1 MLLAAVPAFAQEAP
15 PMDAPRNLN
24 PVEKF
29 IGALKLDEKTQVPAV
44 AKIFDDV
51 RKDAGPVATELLQIR
66 NRMVN
71 AELAGKADDLKAATD
86 AYGIA
91 AAKMAALEAKAMGQI
106 VPLLKPDQKS
116 RIPQAYQQMAGFF
129 QSAAPAARGGRPSG
143 AGDGGDTGGAAGGGG
158 RGGGR

>member
-1 MLLAAVPAFAQEAP
+1 
-15 PMDAPRNLN
+15 MDAPRNLN

-44 AKIFDDV
+44 ARIFDDV
-51 RKDAGPVATELLQIR
+51 RKEAGPVAQEILQLR
-66 NRMVN
+66 NKMVN
-71 AELAGKADDLKAATD
+71 AELSGKADDLKTATD
-86 AYGIA
+86 AYAIA
-91 AAKMAALEAKAMGQI
+91 AAKMAALEAKAMAQI

-129 QSAAPAARGGRPSG
+129 QAAAPSGRGGRPG
-143 AGDGGDTGGAAGGGG
+143 GGGDGGDAGGAPSGGG